1 MMTRIFNDLPRL
13 AFCSLGY
20 LTIVFILLPL
30 FAVVWVSFFKNPIVI
45 FPPTSYTFD
54 WFGVALSDP
63 NFRSGLITSSIL
75 AACAAA
81 GSLVVGIPAAF
92 VLARRDFP
100 GRAAIS
106 TFLLSPLMIPA
117 IVAGSAVYL
126 FYIQI
131 ELVTGVQFA
140 AEFRGLLLAHVA
152 IALPWTVRLM
162 TASLLR
168 FDVSLEE
175 AAIGFG
181 ASRLQAIR
189 RVTLPVLRPAVVAS
203 ALFSFIVSFVDLEK
217 SLMLVGPGS
226 TTLPIAII
234 NYVQWRLD
242 PAIAAVST
250 IQILLVTIALI
261 VSDRFVRL
269 TQTF

>member
-1 MMTRIFNDLPRL
+1 KFQGL
-13 AFCSLGY
+13 
-20 LTIVFILLPL
+20 L
-30 FAVVWVSFFKNPIVI
+30 FAHIV
-45 FPPTSYTFD
+45 
-54 WFGVALSDP
+54 
-63 NFRSGLITSSIL
+63 
-75 AACAAA
+75 
-81 GSLVVGIPAAF
+81 
-92 VLARRDFP
+92 
-100 GRAAIS
+100 
-106 TFLLSPLMIPA
+106 
-117 IVAGSAVYL
+117 
-126 FYIQI
+126 
-131 ELVTGVQFA
+131 
-140 AEFRGLLLAHVA
+140 

-168 FDVSLEE
+168 FDGALEE

-181 ASRLQAIR
+181 ASRLTAIR

-261 VSDRFVRL
+261 ISDRFVRL